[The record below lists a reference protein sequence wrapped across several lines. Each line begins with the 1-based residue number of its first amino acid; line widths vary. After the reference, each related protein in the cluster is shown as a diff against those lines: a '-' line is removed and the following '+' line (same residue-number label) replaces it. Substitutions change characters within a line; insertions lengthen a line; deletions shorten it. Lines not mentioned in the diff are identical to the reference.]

1 MTPGG
6 ALVTGAAQ
14 RMGRGIAMALAA
26 AGWRVAVHYNRSRGP
41 ADATVADIIAAG
53 GQAAAVGCDLSDGD
67 AVGGLVKQ
75 AADLVG
81 PVTCLVNNAS
91 MFAYDDVRT
100 VTAATWDAHMAVNL
114 RAPALLARDFANGL
128 GGQEHGVIVNIL
140 DQKVFNE
147 NPDFL
152 SYTASK
158 MGLEGLTRVLAL
170 ALAPRIRVCGIAP
183 GLTLA
188 SGEQTPE
195 QFAKAHAK
203 APLGVGSTVEDI
215 ARSVLFVVNAPS
227 MTGQTLVVDG
237 GQHLQKRAH
246 DVMFG
251 DGIDLPGS
259 A

>member
-1 MTPGG
+1 M
-6 ALVTGAAQ
+6 VTGAAQ
-14 RMGRGIAMALAA
+14 RMGRGIALAMAA
-26 AGWRVAVHYNRSRGP
+26 AGWRVAVHYNRSKGP
-41 ADATVADIIAAG
+41 ADATVAEIVAAG
-53 GQAAAVGCDLSDGD
+53 GVAAAVGCDLSDGD
-67 AVGGLVKQ
+67 AVGGLVQ
-75 AADLVG
+75 NAQDAVG

-91 MFAYDDVRT
+91 MFAYDDVHT
-100 VTAATWDAHMAVNL
+100 VTTATWDAHMAVNL
-114 RAPALLARDFANGL
+114 RAPALLARDFANAL
-128 GGQEHGVIVNIL
+128 GDDGSGMIVNIL

-188 SGEQTPE
+188 SGEQTPQ

-203 APLGVGSTVEDI
+203 APLGVGSTLEDI

-246 DVMFG
+246 DVMFA
-251 DGIDLPGS
+251 DGIELPDS